1 MAKLVHRFLFIK
13 KINKTPF
20 ILALTVYFYFI
31 YLYLNANPKT
41 YNHMRKLILL
51 LVLVFQFQNSHA
63 QEPTNEN
70 IEKPVWTKG
79 GTFTFLLNQST
90 FENWVAGG
98 VSSISGA
105 VGINY
110 DFNYVKDAWS
120 WDNKIIAAFGVTKI
134 MGQDIQKSDDRLEWN
149 SVLGKKA
156 KGYWYFSA
164 FLNFKT
170 QFTDDL
176 DSDTEG
182 PTKFLSPGYLQLG
195 PGMLWKKSENL
206 KVNIAPA
213 TAKLIFVDK
222 NLTLPEAAYFGVDEG
237 KSTRFEFGASVGAY
251 YKFDLLKN
259 ISMENIL
266 NLYSNYLED
275 PQNIDLDYTMN
286 LVMKVNK
293 HISTTLAYQTIYD
306 DNAFQGL
313 QTRQVFGLGL
323 NYNF

>member
-1 MAKLVHRFLFIK
+1 MAKPVLLFRFIKENKKPYISLFFDLFI
-13 KINKTPF
+13 
-20 ILALTVYFYFI
+20 FI
-31 YLYLNANPKT
+31 YLQLNFKPQT
-41 YNHMRKLILL
+41 YNHMKKTILLAVLIL
-51 LVLVFQFQNSHA
+51 QFQSIYA
-63 QEPTNEN
+63 QEAVENEAP
-70 IEKPVWTKG
+70 KSVWTKG

-90 FENWVAGG
+90 FENWIAGG
-98 VSSISGA
+98 VSNISGA

-110 DFNYVKDAWS
+110 DFNYLKEDWS

-134 MGQDIQKSDDRLEWN
+134 KDQDIQKSDDRLEWN

-156 KGYWYFSA
+156 KGYWFYSA

-206 KVNIAPA
+206 RINIAPA
-213 TAKLIFVDK
+213 TSKLIFVDK
-222 NLTLPEAAYFGVDEG
+222 DLTLPEAAYFGVDEG
-237 KSTRFEFGASVGAY
+237 KSTRYELGASVGAY
-251 YKFDLLKN
+251 YKFDLMKN

-275 PQNIDLDYTMN
+275 PQNVDIDYTMN
-286 LVMKVNK
+286 LVMNINK
-293 HISTTLAYQTIYD
+293 YISTTLAYQTIYD
-306 DNAFQGL
+306 DNAYRGL
-313 QTRQVFGLGL
+313 QTRQVIGLGV

>member
-1 MAKLVHRFLFIK
+1 MK
-13 KINKTPF
+13 
-20 ILALTVYFYFI
+20 
-31 YLYLNANPKT
+31 
-41 YNHMRKLILL
+41 KLILL
-51 LVLVFQFQNSHA
+51 FALSIQLQSLYA
-63 QEPTNEN
+63 QETHETTA
-70 IEKPVWTKG
+70 WSRS
-79 GTFTFLLNQST
+79 GTFTFLLNQSA

-98 VSSISGA
+98 VSSVSGT

-110 DFNYVKDAWS
+110 DVNYLKDDWS
-120 WDNKIIAAFGVTKI
+120 WDNKIIASFGITKI
-134 MGQDIQKSDDRLEWN
+134 KDQDTQKSDDRLEWN

-156 KGYWYFSA
+156 SGYWYYSGFI
-164 FLNFKT
+164 NFKT

-182 PTKFLSPGYLQLG
+182 PTKFLSPGYLQIG

-213 TAKLIFVDK
+213 TSKLIVVDK
-222 NLTLPEAAYFGVDEG
+222 NLTLPNAAYFGVEEG
-237 KSTRFEFGASVGAY
+237 ESTRFEFGASIGAY
-251 YKFDLLKN
+251 YKFNLMKN

-275 PQNIDLDYTMN
+275 PQNIDIDYTMN
-286 LVMKVNK
+286 LVMNINK
-293 HISTTLAYQTIYD
+293 YISTTLTYQTIYD

-313 QTRQVFGLGL
+313 QTRQVFGLGI